1 MSTAGQDAM
10 AAGAASASPTA
21 PPIAAAL
28 RGVEKRFGP
37 TVALTGIDLEV
48 AGGSIHALVG
58 ENGAGKSTALG
69 ILGGRIS
76 PTSGEVELLGA
87 PLPHGKPR
95 AAREA
100 GLAVIY
106 QELTIVPALDAAAN
120 VFIGHPLSRGG
131 LLAERQMRRAY
142 AELCERAGVARQAD
156 GVAVGEL
163 SVADQQVIEIL
174 RALAFDAQVILFD
187 EPTASLGIAE
197 REALIRLMKSL
208 RADGKTMVFVSHNLD
223 EVLELAD
230 EITVFRNGRKVA
242 SAERAGW
249 DKGKVVAS
257 MIGEAKGLEL
267 TSALNDEL
275 LEAGE
280 PAARPR
286 REHALGAPVLEVE
299 DLTIDGVI
307 EGIDLTVR
315 AGEIL
320 GLGGLVGSGRTSV
333 LRALAGLP
341 PKATGTLRIDG
352 AEVKLPRTVRASRKL
367 GIALLPEDRK
377 GQGLALQMDGATNVL
392 MADMGSI
399 STFGIVRE
407 RKAKALAARAAAD
420 FGFDPAR
427 IGEPSERLSG
437 GNQQKLLLARWAHC
451 KPRVLL
457 VDEPTRG
464 IDIGAKEE
472 VLRALQRMAAEGMS
486 IVVVS
491 SELEEVALISD
502 RVVVLAEGRAM
513 GELDAEEAP
522 IHVSDILGK
531 VFTVDA
537 AAASSAA

>member
-1 MSTAGQDAM
+1 VS
-10 AAGAASASPTA
+10 SATPA
-21 PPIAAAL
+21 AAAL

-37 TVALTGIDLEV
+37 TVALAGIDLEV
-48 AGGSIHALVG
+48 AANSIHALVG

-76 PTSGEVELLGA
+76 PTRGEVELLGR
-87 PLPHGKPR
+87 PLPHGRPR

-120 VFIGHPLSRGG
+120 VFIGHPISRAG
-131 LLAERQMRRAY
+131 LLAERQMRQAY
-142 AELCERAGVARQAD
+142 TELCERAGVARQAD
-156 GVAVGEL
+156 SVPVGEL

-174 RALAFDAQVILFD
+174 RALAFDAKVILFD
-187 EPTASLGIAE
+187 EPTASLGISE
-197 REALIRLMKSL
+197 REALLRLMNAL

-242 SAERAGW
+242 SAERSGW
-249 DKGKVVAS
+249 DKAKVVAS
-257 MIGEAKGLEL
+257 MIGEEADLEL

-275 LEAGE
+275 VDAD
-280 PAARPR
+280 AAARRPR
-286 REHALGAPVLEVE
+286 RSHSLGARVLEVE
-299 DLTIDGVI
+299 RLTIDGVI
-307 EGIDLTVR
+307 EYIDLDLR

-341 PKATGTLRIDG
+341 PKADGTLRIDG
-352 AEVKLPRTVRASRKL
+352 QEVRLPRSVRASRRL

-377 GQGLALQMDGATNVL
+377 GQGLALQMSGVTNVL
-392 MADMGSI
+392 MGDMSQV
-399 STFGIVRE
+399 STFGVIRE
-407 RKAKALAARAAAD
+407 RKARDLAAAAAAE
-420 FGFDPAR
+420 FGFDPDR
-427 IGEPSERLSG
+427 IEEPSERLSG
-437 GNQQKLLLARWAHC
+437 GNQQKLLLARWAHV

-472 VLRALQRMAAEGMS
+472 VLTALRRMAAEGIS
-486 IVVVS
+486 IVFVS
-491 SELEEVALISD
+491 SELEEVALICD

-513 GELDAEEAP
+513 GELDADRAP
-522 IHVSDILGK
+522 IRVSDILAR
-531 VFTVDA
+531 VFTVDPETGEQV
-537 AAASSAA
+537 SAGHLPQNQ